1 MKFRYEQKLIL
12 CTIQIC
18 IVRMLTEEYNFSY
31 FLTILVKNSMLT
43 PRQVSIIYKKLDKGK
58 SPIGISGGAY
68 YRQVKQC
75 KDKIRQII
83 YSIILLRLMEVL
95 DERIYTILDQL
106 NAQFTQISLVCEEQ
120 SDISQEVHT
129 RNLIP
134 VLEDVISKLLKI

>member
-1 MKFRYEQKLIL
+1 MSIK
-12 CTIQIC
+12 
-18 IVRMLTEEYNFSY
+18 EYNFSY
-31 FLTILVKNSMLT
+31 FLTTLVKNSMLT

-58 SPIGISGGAY
+58 TSIDVSEGAY

-75 KDKIRQII
+75 KDKVRQII

-106 NAQFTQISLVCEEQ
+106 NAQFTQISLVCEQ
-120 SDISQEVHT
+120 QLDISQEMHT

-134 VLEDVISKLLKI
+134 VLEDMITKLSKI

>member
-1 MKFRYEQKLIL
+1 MSIK
-12 CTIQIC
+12 
-18 IVRMLTEEYNFSY
+18 EYNFSY

-58 SPIGISGGAY
+58 SPIGISDGAY

-83 YSIILLRLMEVL
+83 YSIILLRLMKVL

-106 NAQFTQISLVCEEQ
+106 NAQFTQISLVCEQ
-120 SDISQEVHT
+120 QLDISQEMHT
-129 RNLIP
+129 RDLIP
-134 VLEDVISKLLKI
+134 VLEDVISKLSKI

>member
-1 MKFRYEQKLIL
+1 MIKLIL

-18 IVRMLTEEYNFSY
+18 IVRMSIKEYNFSY

-58 SPIGISGGAY
+58 SPIGISDGAY
-68 YRQVKQC
+68 YRQIKQC

-83 YSIILLRLMEVL
+83 YSIILLRLMKVL

-106 NAQFTQISLVCEEQ
+106 NAQFTQISLVCEQ
-120 SDISQEVHT
+120 QLDISQEMYT
-129 RNLIP
+129 KDLIP
-134 VLEDVISKLLKI
+134 VLEDVISKLSKI

>member
-1 MKFRYEQKLIL
+1 
-12 CTIQIC
+12 
-18 IVRMLTEEYNFSY
+18 MLTKEYNFSE

-58 SPIGISGGAY
+58 SPIIISRGAY

-83 YSIILLRLMEVL
+83 YSIILLRLMGVL
-95 DERIYTILDQL
+95 DDRVYTILDQL
-106 NAQFTQISLVCEEQ
+106 NAQFTQISLVNEQ
-120 SDISQEVHT
+120 ESNISQEMYT

-134 VLEDVISKLLKI
+134 VLEDVITKLSKI

>member
-1 MKFRYEQKLIL
+1 MSIK
-12 CTIQIC
+12 
-18 IVRMLTEEYNFSY
+18 EYNFSC

-58 SPIGISGGAY
+58 SPIGISEGAY

-75 KDKIRQII
+75 KDKVRQII

-95 DERIYTILDQL
+95 DDRIYTILDQL
-106 NAQFTQISLVCEEQ
+106 NAQFAQISLMCEQQ
-120 SDISQEVHT
+120 SDISQEMHT

-134 VLEDVISKLLKI
+134 VLEDVITKLSKI

>member
-1 MKFRYEQKLIL
+1 
-12 CTIQIC
+12 
-18 IVRMLTEEYNFSY
+18 MLTKEYNFSE

-58 SPIGISGGAY
+58 SPIIISRGAY

-83 YSIILLRLMEVL
+83 YSIILLRLMGVL
-95 DERIYTILDQL
+95 DDRVYTILDQL
-106 NAQFTQISLVCEEQ
+106 NAQFTQISLVYEQ
-120 SDISQEVHT
+120 ESNISQEMYT

-134 VLEDVISKLLKI
+134 VLEDVITKLSKI